1 MYSPFVRRIVAGLAL
16 ACVLLSAVFLL
27 LVLPPN
33 PGFVWVSA
41 TVGAAALLIALVT
54 PLNPK
59 RDTGLFIVAGIAG
72 GVFFGASG
80 FGFPQNIPLWIWVI
94 SCLGTATLAIVTD
107 ADSAQSKSVNRL

>member
-1 MYSPFVRRIVAGLAL
+1 MYSPFVRKIVTGLAL
-16 ACVLLSAVFLL
+16 AGVLLSGVFALL
-27 LVLPPN
+27 GVPPS

-41 TVGAAALLIALVT
+41 AIGVASLLAALVL
-54 PLNPK
+54 PLSPK
-59 RDTGLFIVAGIAG
+59 RDTGLFVMAGIAG

-94 SCLGTATLAIVTD
+94 CCIGAATLAIVTD